1 MSFLFSCFKMIICLF
16 NIQWSDTTVDVPL
29 GADIDVYKD
38 IPKAILYEDNV
49 IVEDAIPTYKKTGVN
64 RTFLSV
70 VNTNYVKAYKIYFE
84 VYFDEYEM
92 KSVVQITFNVIDDVD
107 PIMTYIPTFEI
118 QIGQSLPD
126 FRKNL
131 IYSDNYDE
139 QELLLIDVD
148 QSKIIKDKIGR
159 FPITYTIWDTSM
171 NNQSY
176 DTYIDIVDHIAPV
189 IDIDFPIIFQVNQAF
204 YYDSYIEVNDNYD
217 QMVDFVI
224 NDESVDY
231 HRVGTYQV
239 SVSATDSSKNES
251 SETFYITIVDQ
262 VPPNIFLS
270 SYPKP
275 IEVNQELSE
284 EILKSY
290 ILSVDDNYDQL
301 SIDDVVIT
309 HDIDVFRVGSYKI
322 YYQIKDFSNN
332 EKNMILNVDVVDLI
346 KPNIDIITPF
356 VFEVFSEPK
365 SLLNHIEVSDN
376 YCAIDDIKTTINTS
390 YNLDVVGTY
399 DIIIEATDAY
409 KNKTTYQGFIEV
421 IDSIPPEIIELTD
434 IIITDFKEKDLSI
447 YFKAID
453 QYDMTELDIIVDDVL
468 VDYHKIGS
476 YDIFI
481 EASDSSL
488 NKTMIKS
495 IVLIIDITAPNL
507 ILTSKEVYFNVKSKM
522 IDLED
527 YVLELSDNYDEL
539 NEDDLIISSTIDM
552 DVPGSYEVIYSLK
565 DSSLNETKETL
576 KVVISDYEKP
586 YIYADPIYIKMYE
599 SIDYLKD
606 LTVTDNVGVKNI
618 YYQPSIIDS
627 SKPGVYEVTY
637 IVMDLSGNTS
647 EFIRT
652 IYINE
657 IEKNHDITSF
667 IPLVIITIF
676 SISIIYVLY
685 KKL

>member
-1 MSFLFSCFKMIICLF
+1 MSFLFSCFKLIICLF

-38 IPKAILYEDNV
+38 IPQAILYEDNV

-84 VYFDEYEM
+84 VYFDEYEI
-92 KSVVQITFNVIDDVD
+92 KSVAQITFNVIDDVN

-118 QIGQSLPD
+118 QVGQSLPD

-131 IYSDNYDE
+131 IYSDNYDD
-139 QELLLIDVD
+139 QDKLVIDVD

-217 QMVDFVI
+217 QMVDIVI

-262 VPPNIFLS
+262 VPPDIFLS

-284 EILKSY
+284 EILKNY

-309 HDIDVFRVGSYKI
+309 HDIDVYRVGSYKI
-322 YYQIKDFSNN
+322 YYQIKDLSNN
-332 EKNMILNVDVVDLI
+332 EKNMTLNVDVVDLI

-399 DIIIEATDAY
+399 DITIEATDAY

-495 IVLIIDITAPNL
+495 IVLIIDITSPNL
-507 ILTSKEVYFNVKSKM
+507 ILTHKEVYFNVKSKM